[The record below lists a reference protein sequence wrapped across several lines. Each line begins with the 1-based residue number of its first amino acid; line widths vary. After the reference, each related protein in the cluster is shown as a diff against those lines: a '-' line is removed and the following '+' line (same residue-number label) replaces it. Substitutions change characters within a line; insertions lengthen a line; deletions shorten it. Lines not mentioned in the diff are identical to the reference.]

1 MSELHREALGELRF
15 PAPGAWTIEHQVMLM
30 LPRPADDADGFQP
43 NIVLRRT
50 LVSPDRPGVE
60 VMAEDRWHALQRE
73 LPGIEPGEL
82 IVGELCRHRAVRMTY
97 AWRREPHVLAQQL
110 LLCATERWLYD
121 ITFTD
126 VAPRFAA
133 SSAEFERWVATL
145 EIDPRTQPPASIA
158 GSPQASL
165 HALFG
170 RRG

>member
-1 MSELHREALGELRF
+1 MSELHREALGDLRF
-15 PAPGAWTIEHQVMLM
+15 PVMGGWTAEHQVVLM
-30 LPRPADDADGFQP
+30 LPRPADDTYGFQP
-43 NIVLRRT
+43 NIVLRT
-50 LVSPDRPGVE
+50 AGMSPERPGVE
-60 VMAEDRWHALQRE
+60 AVAEDRWRALQRE

-97 AWRREPHVLAQQL
+97 AWHREPHALAQQL
-110 LLCATERWLYD
+110 LLCATPRWLYD

-145 EIDPRTQPPASIA
+145 EIDLRTQPPASIA
-158 GSPQASL
+158 ASPQSSL

-170 RRG
+170 KRG

>member
-1 MSELHREALGELRF
+1 MSELQRETLGDLRF
-15 PAPGAWTIEHQVMLM
+15 PAPSGWTVEHQVVLM
-30 LPRPADDADGFQP
+30 LPRPADDAYGFQP
-43 NIVLRRT
+43 NIVLRT
-50 LVSPDRPGVE
+50 AAVSPERPGVE
-60 VMAEDRWHALQRE
+60 AVAEDRWRALQRE

-97 AWRREPHVLAQQL
+97 GWRREPHALAQQL

-133 SSAEFERWVATL
+133 SNAEFERWVATL

-158 GSPQASL
+158 ASPQPSL
-165 HALFG
+165 QELFG